1 MIKAACGHA
10 LKAIP
15 TENDILS
22 TPCLTLLV
30 LFKEKQNV
38 EEIANGMSSSKFIIL
53 NNIFSMLKICMFYLM
68 GRA

>member
-1 MIKAACGHA
+1 MALFQKKKKKKAACGHA
-10 LKAIP
+10 LKSIP

-53 NNIFSMLKICMFYLM
+53 NNIFMFNM
-68 GRA
+68 GS